1 MITKA
6 VASIAALA
14 EIRAIYFG
22 TVCYG
27 APHVSE
33 RSMKKSAKSSK
44 AIRANK
50 RKASRKA
57 SMRRQR
63 TRANG

>member
-1 MITKA
+1 
-6 VASIAALA
+6 
-14 EIRAIYFG
+14 
-22 TVCYG
+22 
-27 APHVSE
+27 
-33 RSMKKSAKSSK
+33 MKKSAKSSK